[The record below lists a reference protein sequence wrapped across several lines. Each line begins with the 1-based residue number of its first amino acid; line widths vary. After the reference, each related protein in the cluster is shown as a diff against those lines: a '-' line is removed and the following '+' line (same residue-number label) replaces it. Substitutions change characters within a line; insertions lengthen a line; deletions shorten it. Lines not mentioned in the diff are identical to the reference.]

1 MSPRYSNTTAPVLE
15 RRGTTDETIFDRA
28 REEALAELADDS
40 LPDAGGAQLPGTV
53 LEYEPVDDESADR
66 EPAVATFTAVAA
78 EPLAAELW
86 PWTWQLAPGGNRSA
100 AFVAVKRL
108 VDVIGAATLIVLL
121 SPIML
126 ATWIILMV
134 TTKGHPIFA
143 QERIGFLG
151 RPFRMYKFRT
161 MELNATAKQ
170 QFVQNDKDGPI
181 FKSFRDPRITR
192 VGRVLRSFS
201 IDETPQL
208 LNVLLGQMSLV
219 GPRPAL
225 TNEVRQYEPWQRQRL
240 AVKPGLTCLWQV
252 SGRSEIGFEQWMR
265 MDVWY
270 LENQSLWTDLK
281 LIALTPYSVLSRR
294 GAY

>member
-15 RRGTTDETIFDRA
+15 RRGTTDEPTFDEVA
-28 REEALAELADDS
+28 DEVLSGSADDS
-40 LPDAGGAQLPGTV
+40 PDVSGSARAGAV
-53 LEYEPVDDESADR
+53 LECEPL
-66 EPAVATFTAVAA
+66 VATFTAVPSLTTVEV

-86 PWTWQLAPGGNRSA
+86 PWTWQLAPGGNRAA
-100 AFVAVKRL
+100 AFLIAKRL
-108 VDVIGAATLIVLL
+108 VDLVGAAAIIVLL

-126 ATWIILMV
+126 VTWAILMV
-134 TTKGHPIFA
+134 TTKGNPIFA

-161 MELNATAKQ
+161 MELNAVAKQ
-170 QFVQNDKDGPI
+170 QFVPNDKDGPI
-181 FKSFRDPRITR
+181 FKSFHDPRITR

-270 LENQSLWTDLK
+270 LENQTLWTDLK